1 MLMPMLLWLLVMN
14 ADVDASDCWY
24 LRMMNANVDA
34 GICVI
39 SWMMNANVDASGIC
53 SMSSEYLELRK
64 HKSKTIPTS
73 HQSQL
78 DKDNSIPSSP
88 SLDIL
93 TFARAVS
100 PYQVS
105 RLRCVSIVD
114 CLQWAVSFRIST
126 LNLNRPRCSS

>member
-64 HKSKTIPTS
+64 HKSKTIPLLG
-73 HQSQL
+73 QSL
-78 DKDNSIPSSP
+78 PTKSADSVAYPSS
-88 SLDIL
+88 
-93 TFARAVS
+93 TVCNGRFRFES
-100 PYQVS
+100 P
-105 RLRCVSIVD
+105 L
-114 CLQWAVSFRIST
+114 
-126 LNLNRPRCSS
+126 